1 MFIAAT
7 IGWLFSDRFRRTIRS
22 VAQFPRGNF
31 LGIKLATL
39 GVNDF
44 YSCRDEMYRRR
55 GSVLLNTIK
64 HAKSSIGII
73 AISLQKSIIH
83 QGLDKDLEMLLN
95 ERPTLRVDISL
106 LDPTSSLVP
115 YIATASGRSEE
126 ELRNAITASIKKI
139 ESVQRNI
146 NTQKNNRI
154 VLRLCDFHF
163 FNTLVAIDVPRKRNA
178 APQKKAFFIV
188 EHSLF
193 GINISDRYTI
203 EIVRPGSRMF
213 EKMRK
218 SYNL

>member
-1 MFIAAT
+1 MELGQNVTPRPSTTKRTISYNKPVTSKGKVSMDLQTISGWISVIMFIAAT

-22 VAQFPRGNF
+22 VAQFPRGIF

-163 FNTLVAIDVPRKRNA
+163 LI
-178 APQKKAFFIV
+178 
-188 EHSLF
+188 H
-193 GINISDRYTI
+193 
-203 EIVRPGSRMF
+203 
-213 EKMRK
+213 
-218 SYNL
+218 

>member
-22 VAQFPRGNF
+22 VAQFPRGIF

-163 FNTLVAIDVPRKRNA
+163 LI
-178 APQKKAFFIV
+178 
-188 EHSLF
+188 H
-193 GINISDRYTI
+193 
-203 EIVRPGSRMF
+203 
-213 EKMRK
+213 
-218 SYNL
+218 